1 MLINIILIIIDIH
14 PHSSSSSGMIALS
27 LHAAGKRCSV
37 LKAPWQHPWS
47 SKLPGKGRLT
57 SKHSKVWL
65 FQSSQTWKDMHTITD
80 KLFLKLFLSS
90 RQWNQ
95 EKKHDSFEP
104 RFGQTLK
111 NSWIFWKQHWV
122 SSFTSSKA
130 CLPNR
135 NGNDMVDRMW
145 IPYYVSEHI
154 SCNQVISCWRD
165 GAA

>member
-1 MLINIILIIIDIH
+1 MIKLPYIYISLYIIVMIIIQTIVNSMLINMILIIIDIH

-65 FQSSQTWKDMHTITD
+65 FQSSQTWKRHAHHYRQFVPYS
-80 KLFLKLFLSS
+80 KLFLNS

-95 EKKHDSFEP
+95 EKKHDSLSADLDKHSRTVGFFESNTEFHLLP
-104 RFGQTLK
+104 QAKRVYQTEMGTT
-111 NSWIFWKQHWV
+111 W
-122 SSFTSSKA
+122 
-130 CLPNR
+130 
-135 NGNDMVDRMW
+135 
-145 IPYYVSEHI
+145 
-154 SCNQVISCWRD
+154 
-165 GAA
+165 